1 MIKKLTSLLLA
12 VAALSAGNVWAVPI
26 TFAHS
31 YGSAAGYIDPVGS
44 DLLNPRSVVVRDDST
59 VAFRDSFDFS
69 LLNFSAIEH
78 FDLTLT
84 FRNTNN
90 ANSAGIVNEHWY
102 LQPGDSSLLL
112 SHALDAVG
120 GGTNQQEFEINAS
133 LGAAF
138 TQMVLDKK
146 FSFGFFENTSG
157 RDAMTLLSAELTIE
171 ARPAS
176 VPEPGSLALLSL
188 GLMGLGFAQ
197 RRKTR
202 Q

>member
-44 DLLNPRSVVVRDDST
+44 DVLNPRSVVVRDNST
-59 VAFRDSFDFS
+59 PAFRDSFDFG
-69 LLNFSAIEH
+69 LLNFSAIDH

-90 ANSAGIVNEHWY
+90 KKNGIVNEQWY
-102 LQPGDSSLLL
+102 LQPGNSSQLL

-157 RDAMTLLSAELTIE
+157 LDAMTLLSAELTIE
-171 ARPAS
+171 ARPAN